1 MEYLSDPWLAAALL
15 GAGVLAG
22 FINTLAG
29 GGGLLILPLLML
41 TGMGAALANGTMR
54 VAVLIQSAEAV
65 RQFNKRGTMP
75 FAALPA
81 ILVPS
86 LLGTRIA
93 GKAAKGMVGAV
104 AAAFLPE
111 TILKP
116 VLLTTLVVVALL
128 MVLRPAQMSPGPDAI
143 PLSPN
148 ASLSGWLGLF
158 LAGAYGGFVQAGV
171 GFVLLAVLVGQLQYD
186 LLRSNALKLAITG
199 SFTVLALG
207 IFVARDQVAWLP
219 GMVVAL
225 GSLLGVRLGV
235 GFAHKVSPRVLKR
248 ILLVMVLAVCLA
260 AAIKG

>member
-86 LLGTRIA
+86 LLGTL
-93 GKAAKGMVGAV
+93 VGAV
-104 AAAFLPE
+104 AA
-111 TILKP
+111 
-116 VLLTTLVVVALL
+116 ALL

-219 GMVVAL
+219 GLVVAL

>member
-1 MEYLSDPWLAAALL
+1 MEYLSDPWLVAAML

-41 TGMGAALANGTMR
+41 SGMGAALANGTMR

-65 RQFNKRGTMP
+65 RQFNKRGSMP
-75 FAALPA
+75 FADLPA

-86 LLGTRIA
+86 LLGTL
-93 GKAAKGMVGAV
+93 VGAL

-116 VLLTTLVVVALL
+116 VLLITLVVVALL
-128 MVLRPAQMSPGPDAI
+128 MVLRPAQMSPDPNSV

-148 ASLSGWLGLF
+148 TSLSGWIGLF
-158 LAGAYGGFVQAGV
+158 FAGAYGGVVQAGV
-171 GFVLLAVLVGQLQYD
+171 GFVLLAVLAGQLRYD

-199 SFTVLALG
+199 SFTILALA
-207 IFVARDQVAWLP
+207 IFVARGQVAWLP
-219 GMVVAL
+219 GLVVAA
-225 GSLLGVRLGV
+225 GSLIGVRLGV
-235 GFAHKVSPRVLKR
+235 NFAHAVSPRVLKR

>member
-86 LLGTRIA
+86 LLGTL
-93 GKAAKGMVGAV
+93 VGAV

-219 GMVVAL
+219 GLVVAL